1 MGKNFVSNADAQA
14 LMQAIEEKKLTVSD
28 TMPAASPDL
37 LGNTRL
43 YIGSDTASLQKG
55 GVYQCQALQV
65 TPAGSEDPS
74 SEGWYVYNSVSQE
87 YELTTD
93 TSVVAGTTYYTIE
106 WKNISRAEVD
116 LSHYKKIWGGSTA
129 AWEQLTD
136 AQKEEYDYEFFDD
149 DQSDYSLEIV
159 DAVTKGDMHPVTS
172 NAVAEADEAIDAEI
186 ADLVNVYGAKNI
198 LPTPYYSES
207 GLESYGVEYT
217 INSDGTVTA
226 NGTATSSSTFYYFNH
241 IKGSALQALNGCIF
255 SGLSDGSDNTFFLS
269 IHQAV
274 SPWTPYCR
282 LTNQGN
288 KEISGIPNDDTLVD
302 CIIRVS
308 NGITVTNKTFYAM
321 IRKPGIK
328 DDTYQPYA
336 MTNKELTDE
345 AKATYQFD
353 EPNAV
358 SGPITINKTFTI
370 TEPGLYLCYGQTN
383 PYAAELS
390 LAMVIRKNGTIIKQ
404 AANLNQATN
413 VYSPISCATITECNA
428 GDTINFY
435 CENAVQLSVYNAL
448 FVVKIGKV

>member
-149 DQSDYSLEIV
+149 DQSDYSLEIT

-172 NAVAEADEAIDAEI
+172 NAVSEADEDIDAEI
-186 ADLVNVYGAKNI
+186 SDIVNIYGSKNLLPCTLDNVKSLNTGGTWNDNVYTIAGVTFTVNTDEANNI
-198 LPTPYYSES
+198 AS
-207 GLESYGVEYT
+207 
-217 INSDGTVTA
+217 ITV
-226 NGTATSSSTFYYFNH
+226 NGTNNGGSRVSFNMTP
-241 IKGSALQALNGCIF
+241 IFETLSGETYIASCEGF
-255 SGLSDGSDNTFFLS
+255 SGSNTIYVDFAEFSGTTWKADHLLKTTEEIEFTTAWPRLRANYFIENGATVDNNTFKPMLRLASIKDNTW
-269 IHQAV
+269 V
-274 SPWTPYCR
+274 
-282 LTNQGN
+282 
-288 KEISGIPNDDTLVD
+288 
-302 CIIRVS
+302 
-308 NGITVTNKTFYAM
+308 
-321 IRKPGIK
+321 
-328 DDTYQPYA
+328 PYA
-336 MTNKELTDE
+336 MTNHEMTKRLVVHEKTYTGLTTEEGYGYILADIPSD
-345 AKATYQFD
+345 ANVLSILPSNNSVWVPYR
-353 EPNAV
+353 NAV
-358 SGPITINKTFTI
+358 GASNRWVAYLVKKFDTASSVSITVYY
-370 TEPGLYLCYGQTN
+370 TEEGGMP
-383 PYAAELS
+383 
-390 LAMVIRKNGTIIKQ
+390 
-404 AANLNQATN
+404 
-413 VYSPISCATITECNA
+413 
-428 GDTINFY
+428 
-435 CENAVQLSVYNAL
+435 
-448 FVVKIGKV
+448 